1 MPEFHLIPEC
11 FADTEMVRIIFKD
24 LESCN
29 LNHASGISEVSKAL
43 QKKDLP
49 NYLNIGFVDK
59 DRKNVPFYLDEFEI
73 VEQVANVAFKKHP
86 TSNDYLFIVDP
97 AIERFLLQELA
108 EINKPPS
115 DYQLPDDF
123 KNFKKTLKKTHIQNH
138 LGYKHMVSDLLE
150 AETTGITFM
159 RKMIRGL
166 LE

>member
-97 AIERFLLQELA
+97 AIERFLLNELSEIGKMPA
-108 EINKPPS
+108 E
-115 DYQLPDDF
+115 YHLPDDF
-123 KNFKKTLKKTHIQNH
+123 KGFKKMLKKTSIQYH
-138 LGYKHMVSDLLE
+138 DGYKIMINDLLKSK
-150 AETTGITFM
+150 TGGITFI
-159 RKMIRGL
+159 RKML
-166 LE
+166 LALL